1 MKQPYYYDP
10 IINFLYTKVAGVG
23 TARIIPPPED
33 FRMHYIQSGL
43 AMAMYI
49 LGVPNCN
56 LIAIGWWR
64 SLRFIV

>member
-43 AMAMYI
+43 AMAM
-49 LGVPNCN
+49 
-56 LIAIGWWR
+56 
-64 SLRFIV
+64 